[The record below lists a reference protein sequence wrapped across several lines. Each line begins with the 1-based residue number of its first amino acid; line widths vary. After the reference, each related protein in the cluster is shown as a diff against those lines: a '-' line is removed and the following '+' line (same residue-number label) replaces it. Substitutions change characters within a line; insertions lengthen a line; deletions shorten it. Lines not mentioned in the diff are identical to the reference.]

1 MKNLIIL
8 IALLSVS
15 LFISCASEI
24 EQPTNN
30 DAMPT
35 LQNAKL
41 IDGILHFD
49 SKASLVQIMTNYRN
63 NSDYQQTFDNQI
75 LELQKHGFKPLTPIF
90 DKMSD
95 EDVAHFVKRK
105 LERNAKDRDFNQNS
119 RSGPN
124 DPVRLEDDI
133 IFDPAFAAVLNE
145 ERKIIVADKVY
156 KYTEMG
162 MFFCNEDKMTDL
174 DNYLNALTPSQK
186 FDLIPDPNLPV
197 IDPTPCPEDPN
208 ARTLAINQDIALLQ
222 ADRIPPCV
230 PNWTG
235 TGTGTPPTPPV
246 PTYAPPSDKIKSNFA
261 MCSGGVNSLWDQIFG
276 ASVSCSYFMPND
288 RCVTTEFWNQNYFI
302 FASVGC
308 KSYFEKKKCVSFL
321 WMSTCW
327 WEKSYPDQIELGVN
341 AVQ

>member
-105 LERNAKDRDFNQNS
+105 LERNAKDRDFNQNQ
-119 RSGPN
+119 G
-124 DPVRLEDDI
+124 
-133 IFDPAFAAVLNE
+133 
-145 ERKIIVADKVY
+145 
-156 KYTEMG
+156 
-162 MFFCNEDKMTDL
+162 
-174 DNYLNALTPSQK
+174 Q
-186 FDLIPDPNLPV
+186 
-197 IDPTPCPEDPN
+197 
-208 ARTLAINQDIALLQ
+208 
-222 ADRIPPCV
+222 
-230 PNWTG
+230 
-235 TGTGTPPTPPV
+235 
-246 PTYAPPSDKIKSNFA
+246 
-261 MCSGGVNSLWDQIFG
+261 
-276 ASVSCSYFMPND
+276 
-288 RCVTTEFWNQNYFI
+288 
-302 FASVGC
+302 
-308 KSYFEKKKCVSFL
+308 
-321 WMSTCW
+321 
-327 WEKSYPDQIELGVN
+327 
-341 AVQ
+341 VQMIL